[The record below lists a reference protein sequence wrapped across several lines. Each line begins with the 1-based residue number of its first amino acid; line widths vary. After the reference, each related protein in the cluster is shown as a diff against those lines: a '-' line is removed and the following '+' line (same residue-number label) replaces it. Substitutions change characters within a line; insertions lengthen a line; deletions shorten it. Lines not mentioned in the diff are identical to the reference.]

1 MRVCRKCGVER
12 GEERFRPGRRV
23 CKVCDGLR
31 HSNRSKELRAAKP
44 KVIRVKRVKRLVK
57 KRVDTIWCAERK
69 SAYLKQY
76 KINNKEKLDSKRR
89 TYEKNKRDNDP
100 NFKIRKELRHAIY
113 ATLILNGSCKNNMSI
128 LKYLPYTI
136 EDLKLYL
143 ESKFEWWMNW
153 DNWGMYDVKTWNDN
167 DPSTWKWNIDHIIPQ
182 SCFKYKSMEDEE
194 FKRCWALEN
203 LRPYSA
209 KQNILDG
216 NRRK

>member
-1 MRVCRKCGVER
+1 
-12 GEERFRPGRRV
+12 
-23 CKVCDGLR
+23 
-31 HSNRSKELRAAKP
+31 
-44 KVIRVKRVKRLVK
+44 
-57 KRVDTIWCAERK
+57 
-69 SAYLKQY
+69 
-76 KINNKEKLDSKRR
+76 
-89 TYEKNKRDNDP
+89 
-100 NFKIRKELRHAIY
+100 
-113 ATLILNGSCKNNMSI
+113 MSI

-153 DNWGMYDVKTWNDN
+153 DNWGMYDVKTWDDN
-167 DPSTWKWNIDHIIPQ
+167 NSLTWTWNIDHIIPQ
-182 SCFKYKSMEDEE
+182 SYFKYVSMEDEE